1 MVQEQES
8 RSAQK
13 EFSVIRDCAHTHTH
27 THTHSPLTQH
37 NTTPQSQWPPYFA
50 LNSTFKSF
58 LSQLFNAQFSIVKR
72 EVVPRR
78 YVGTRLRG
86 IVGQSL
92 LRGSGF
98 VFFVLVAT
106 AGKIIFLFLPVV
118 VVVFVL
124 FRSFNI
130 AVAVGIGCFSFL
142 VGG

>member
-1 MVQEQES
+1 MLHMYNLQSSTIYNES
-8 RSAQK
+8 RVC
-13 EFSVIRDCAHTHTH
+13 VIVHTHAA
-27 THTHSPLTQH
+27 QH
-37 NTTPQSQWPPYFA
+37 YSFQSLCPPFFT
-50 LNSTFKSF
+50 LNSTFTFF
-58 LSQLFNAQFSIVKR
+58 LSQLVNAQFSIVKR

-118 VVVFVL
+118 VVVVFVF
-124 FRSFNI
+124 FRSFST